1 MQEMGPAVYRSIPR
15 RLKRLTVYRCHSKVS
30 SFSPVLSRPWV
41 LVRSGAWTL
50 HLTHGSSAPN
60 NLSRR
65 WLNDHS
71 GLMKMKTDVIWG
83 PVSTWRINSETASK
97 PQNRI
102 MDHEINNDTRFSVSS
117 SMSSYSASSILL
129 VLPSAPFCYTLVG
142 QITFSQE
149 LRWGQ
154 NKLIATQCSEWDKR
168 VLTNETNRNNL
179 KQHETNEWKKYR
191 SYSLVTNA
199 GWGGGGGKH

>member
-1 MQEMGPAVYRSIPR
+1 
-15 RLKRLTVYRCHSKVS
+15 
-30 SFSPVLSRPWV
+30 
-41 LVRSGAWTL
+41 
-50 HLTHGSSAPN
+50 
-60 NLSRR
+60 
-65 WLNDHS
+65 
-71 GLMKMKTDVIWG
+71 
-83 PVSTWRINSETASK
+83 
-97 PQNRI
+97 

-154 NKLIATQCSEWDKR
+154 NKLIATQSSEWDKR
-168 VLTNETNRNNL
+168 VSTKDTNRNNL

-199 GWGGGGGKH
+199 WWRGGGGREERKTLTFLSRTRILDHRILRSEVFLSLLVNEPRHTVDT

>member
-1 MQEMGPAVYRSIPR
+1 MQEMGPVVYRPFPR

-50 HLTHGSSAPN
+50 HLKHGSSASN

-83 PVSTWRINSETASK
+83 PVSTWRINSEIASK

-102 MDHEINNDTRFSVSS
+102 IHEINNDTRFSVSS
-117 SMSSYSASSILL
+117 SRRSYSASSILL
-129 VLPSAPFCYTLVG
+129 VLPSASFCHTLEW

-154 NKLIATQCSEWDKR
+154 NKLIT
-168 VLTNETNRNNL
+168 T
-179 KQHETNEWKKYR
+179 
-191 SYSLVTNA
+191 
-199 GWGGGGGKH
+199 

>member
-1 MQEMGPAVYRSIPR
+1 
-15 RLKRLTVYRCHSKVS
+15 
-30 SFSPVLSRPWV
+30 
-41 LVRSGAWTL
+41 
-50 HLTHGSSAPN
+50 
-60 NLSRR
+60 
-65 WLNDHS
+65 
-71 GLMKMKTDVIWG
+71 
-83 PVSTWRINSETASK
+83 
-97 PQNRI
+97 

-129 VLPSAPFCYTLVG
+129 VLPSASLCYTLEW

-168 VLTNETNRNNL
+168 VSTKDTNRNNL

-191 SYSLVTNA
+191 SYSLVTKRVM
-199 GWGGGGGKH
+199 GGGGGERGKKNINFPLKDSNLRPSDFMIWSFFKLSRQWAMKYSGYIKDHPPYCWDHQCRTFHVLKYIMKETKFKTPPWQKKKSISNRGPKKITHIRQIRQLDINADM